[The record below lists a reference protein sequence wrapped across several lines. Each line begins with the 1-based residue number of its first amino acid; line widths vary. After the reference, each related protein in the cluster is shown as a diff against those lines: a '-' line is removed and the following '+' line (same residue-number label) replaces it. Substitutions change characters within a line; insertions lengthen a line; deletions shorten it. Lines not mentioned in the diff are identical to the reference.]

1 MEKKSVGRPSNGP
14 KTKVQLFLLD
24 AFIAGRKSP
33 EVANEINEWYLGN
46 TKLGNKVI
54 RNTPEIELPTTKLT
68 NKVIPNSEHTIQAI
82 EAREPELKAQMDQV
96 YGPQWGAGF
105 TELERNM
112 CDTIV
117 RNYAKS
123 GNKTMFVQ
131 RVTSVKWE

>member
-1 MEKKSVGRPSNGP
+1 MKIERPQRAERP
-14 KTKVQLFLLD
+14 KTEPKIKVQLYVNADLARVMTNSELAALLNTGKYAQSNTD
-24 AFIAGRKSP
+24 VIQS
-33 EVANEINEWYLGN
+33 VIQGN
-46 TKLGNKVI
+46 TKV
-54 RNTPEIELPTTKLT
+54 
-68 NKVIPNSEHTIQAI
+68 SHEHTIQAI
-82 EAREPELKAQMDQV
+82 EAREPELKAKMDEV